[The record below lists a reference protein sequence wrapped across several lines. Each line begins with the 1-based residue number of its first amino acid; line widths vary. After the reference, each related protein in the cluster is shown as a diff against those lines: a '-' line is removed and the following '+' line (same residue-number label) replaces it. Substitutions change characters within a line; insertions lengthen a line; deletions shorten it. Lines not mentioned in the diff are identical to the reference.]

1 MSKKKKKKPPTPR
14 AASAA
19 QTRQALIQ
27 AATELF
33 AARGLEVSLDAI
45 AEHAGVTR
53 GALYVHFEDRNA
65 LIVAVMEQLGNSFT
79 QALSDAVET
88 SATTNPSQFAALTK
102 RFTTEVLT
110 GRYPLMAPRPGQ
122 ARFKPH
128 QLLEACARSEQVRA
142 YYQLL
147 VTSGRDLIAASL
159 RMDQDNHTVR
169 TDVDADE
176 AAMMVASVVT
186 GSQVLADLGL
196 PVDVAQ
202 LQRVLTRVLSARP

>member
-1 MSKKKKKKPPTPR
+1 VPKKKKRVPTPR
-14 AASAA
+14 AESAA

-27 AATELF
+27 AASELF
-33 AARGLEVSLDAI
+33 AASGLEVSLDAI

-65 LIVAVMEQLGNSFT
+65 LIVAVMELLGNSFT
-79 QALSDAVET
+79 EALSDAVQT
-88 SATTNPSQFAALTK
+88 PPTTNPSQFAALTK

-110 GRYPLMAPRPGQ
+110 GRYPLMAPRPGH

-147 VTSGRDLIAASL
+147 VTSGRDLIAATL
-159 RMDQDNHTVR
+159 RMDQESGAVR

-176 AAMMVASVVT
+176 AAMMVASIVT
-186 GSQVLADLGL
+186 GIQVLADLGL

-202 LQRVLTRVLSARP
+202 LQRVLTRVLSEEP